1 MSELELPAC
10 PICHAENSLFRNLTE
25 KQGGTFAGYVC
36 QECESILLRE
46 GDDRWAYLTVGRKD
60 KEHLLNEPLTS
71 EDLWAL
77 LSQPTETV
85 APTKGDE
92 APLVAEQA
100 GRSSGLRRLLPWLL
114 GVCLVGFLGL
124 VVIGIFGALDR
135 SQVFVGA
142 TPTPAFPAG
151 TEVKLLGPDDKS
163 VTVWQVGAQC
173 EVLNAFGQVPPASD
187 ARILDGGCYNRESRI
202 YYQRIALANESSG
215 WVEAGDIVPVA
226 EYTPPAPTE
235 TPKPTGTPRP
245 TPTLPPTP
253 TPTPAPL
260 PQGSPISAGNWRV
273 RVDRVEIAESL
284 SPPSGDRTTTAEGRF
299 ALVFLTATNQGRGSE
314 TLHASTVFVEDAEGN
329 RFANDDLASAYAS
342 SADCLDF
349 ALDVDPGGSVCLV
362 TVFDI
367 SDQSSSY
374 ILSLF
379 GADERIL
386 LEVP

>member
-1 MSELELPAC
+1 VLELPAC
-10 PICHAENSLFRNLTE
+10 PICHAENSLFRNFTE
-25 KQGGTFAGYVC
+25 KQGGTFSGYEC

-46 GDDRWAYLTVGRKD
+46 GDDRWIYLAVGRKD

-71 EDLWAL
+71 EELWAL
-77 LSQPTETV
+77 LSPAGTTV
-85 APTKGDE
+85 EPVPGDE
-92 APLVAEQA
+92 TQLVAEQA
-100 GRSSGLRRLLPWLL
+100 SRPNGLRRILPWLL
-114 GVCLVGFLGL
+114 GVCLIGFLGL
-124 VVIGIFGALDR
+124 VVIGVFGALDR
-135 SQVFVGA
+135 SQVFARA
-142 TPTPAFPAG
+142 TPTSAFPAG
-151 TEVKLLGPDDKS
+151 TEVKLVGLDDKS
-163 VTVWQVGAQC
+163 VTVWQVGRNC

-187 ARILDGGCYNRESRI
+187 ARILADGCYDHESRT
-202 YYQRIALANESSG
+202 YYHRIALANESSG

-226 EYTPPAPTE
+226 AYTPPAPTE

-260 PQGSPISAGNWRV
+260 PQGSPLSAGNWRV

-284 SPPSGDRTTTAEGRF
+284 SPPSGDRTATAEGRF
-299 ALVFLTATNQGRGSE
+299 ALVFLTATNQGRSAE

-329 RFANDDLASAYAS
+329 RYANDDLASAYAS

-367 SDQSSSY
+367 SDQSSFY